1 MLTSRPRGVNDILPG
16 DVEKWQWIE
25 RTARDVCRRF
35 NVSEIRTPIFEHTEL
50 FQRGVGETTDIVEK
64 EMYSFQDRGERSLT
78 LRPEGTAS
86 AVRAFVEHKL
96 HAQPQQPTKLFYI
109 GPMFRYERPQAG
121 RYRQFH
127 QFGAEVIGV
136 NDPSVDAEII
146 ALAMTFFTELGVQN
160 ISLEINSVG
169 SPESREVYRNVLREH
184 LAPVKDQLCKDCQSR
199 YDRNPMR
206 ILDCKVEACKQL
218 IVDPPFMLDHLTEE
232 DKTHFAQVRAYLDAF
247 GIDYKVNPRMVRGLD
262 YYTQTAFEFIESGS
276 TLSGGGRYNGMV
288 EQLGG
293 PDLSGIGFAVGI
305 ERVLIALQN
314 QAVELPIDKGIDAFL
329 VALGEEAQKR
339 TVSLLQEL
347 RTAGLVADKDYLG
360 KSMKAQMKAAD
371 RLQARQVVI
380 LGDDELAQG
389 IANVKDMETG
399 EQVSVPL
406 AELVE
411 KLQQKL

>member
-1 MLTSRPRGVNDILPG
+1 MLTNRPRGVNDILPG

-50 FQRGVGETTDIVEK
+50 FTRGVGETTDIVEK

-86 AVRAFVEHKL
+86 AVRAFVENKM
-96 HAQPQQPTKLFYI
+96 HAQPQPTKLFYI

-146 ALAMTFFTELGVQN
+146 ALAMTFFTELGLKN
-160 ISLEINSVG
+160 ITLEINSVG

-206 ILDCKVEACKQL
+206 ILDCKVDACKQL
-218 IVDPPFMLDHLTEE
+218 IVNPPFMLDHLTEE
-232 DKTHFAQVRAYLDAF
+232 DTTHFAQVREYLDSF
-247 GIDYKVNPRMVRGLD
+247 GVDYKVNPRMVRGLD

-288 EQLGG
+288 QQLGG

-314 QAVELPIDKGIDAFL
+314 QAVQVPLETGIDVFL
-329 VALGEEAQKR
+329 VALGEAAQKR
-339 TVSLLQEL
+339 SVTLLQEL
-347 RTAGLVADKDYLG
+347 RTTGLVADKDYLG

-371 RLQARQVVI
+371 RLKARQVVL
-380 LGDDELAQG
+380 LGDDELAAG
-389 IANVKDMETG
+389 IANVKNMETG

-406 AELVE
+406 SELVE

>member
-1 MLTSRPRGVNDILPG
+1 MLTNRPRGVNDILPG
-16 DVEKWQWIE
+16 DVEKWQFIE

-96 HAQPQQPTKLFYI
+96 YAQPQPTKLFYI

-127 QFGAEVIGV
+127 QFGAEVLGV

-146 ALAMTFFTELGVQN
+146 ALAMTFFTELGLKN
-160 ISLEINSVG
+160 ITLEINSVG
-169 SPESREVYRNVLREH
+169 SPTSREVYRNALREH
-184 LAPVKDQLCKDCQSR
+184 LAPVKEQLCKDCQSR

-206 ILDCKVEACKQL
+206 ILDCKVETCKSL

-232 DKTHFAQVRAYLDAF
+232 DKTHFEQVCAFLDSF
-247 GIDYKVNPRMVRGLD
+247 GIEYKVNPRMVRGLD

-293 PDLSGIGFAVGI
+293 PDMPGIGFAVGI

-314 QAVELPIDKGIDAFL
+314 QEVQLPLDKGIDVFL
-329 VALGEEAQKR
+329 VALGDAAQQR
-339 TVSLLQEL
+339 TVTLLQEL
-347 RTAGLVADKDYLG
+347 RAGGLVADKDYLG

-371 RLQARQVVI
+371 RQKARQVVI

-406 AELVE
+406 TELIE
-411 KLQQKL
+411 KLQQKR

>member
-1 MLTSRPRGVNDILPG
+1 MLTNRPRGVNDILPG
-16 DVEKWQWIE
+16 DVEKWQFIE

-64 EMYSFQDRGERSLT
+64 EMYTFQDRGDRSLT

-86 AVRAFVEHKL
+86 AVRSFVENKL
-96 HAQPQQPTKLFYI
+96 YAQPQPTKLFYI
-109 GPMFRYERPQAG
+109 GPMFRYERPQSG

-127 QFGAEVIGV
+127 QFGAEVLGV
-136 NDPSVDAEII
+136 NEPSVDAEVL
-146 ALAMTFFTELGVQN
+146 ALVMTFFNELGLKN
-160 ISLEINSVG
+160 ITLEINSVG
-169 SPESREVYRNVLREH
+169 SPASREAYRGALREH

-199 YDRNPMR
+199 FDRNPMR
-206 ILDCKVEACKQL
+206 ILDCKIDASNETVSSS
-218 IVDPPFMLDHLTEE
+218 PFMLDYLTDE
-232 DKTHFAQVRAYLDAF
+232 DKTHFEQVKSYLDSF
-247 GIDYKVNPRMVRGLD
+247 GINYVVNPRMVRGLD

-276 TLSGGGRYNGMV
+276 TISGGGRYNGMV
-288 EQLGG
+288 EQFGG
-293 PDLSGIGFAVGI
+293 PDMPGFGFGVGI

-314 QAVELPIDKGIDAFL
+314 QEVELPIEKGIDVFL

-339 TVSLLQEL
+339 TVTLLQEL

-371 RLQARQVVI
+371 RLKAKQVVI

-389 IANVKDMETG
+389 VANVKDMESG

-406 AELVE
+406 SELVE
-411 KLQQKL
+411 KIQQKL